1 MLRIG
6 DAAKQ
11 FSISNRTLR
20 YWEDEGIL
28 ISTRAENGYRYYDD
42 DNAARIK
49 QIILL
54 RKLKMPI
61 NEIEKIFVSNQP
73 DIVVSILTSHL
84 EKLMQETAVYN
95 SLVLLTE
102 KLIGHIKSLKNL
114 ELSMDMTF
122 PELENALQ
130 IVLSERNNPMSA
142 SQLDHVRIVKFPVMV
157 VASYRAESTS
167 PEDFVVPAPL
177 VKKQFNGGMY
187 ASISARMN
195 EIGERWQLLY
205 NWCKENEKY
214 DADAS
219 NQWLEECSMD
229 FETFISG
236 NISDCEKQLD
246 LLEPVKER

>member
-1 MLRIG
+1 MV
-6 DAAKQ
+6 
-11 FSISNRTLR
+11 T
-20 YWEDEGIL
+20 
-28 ISTRAENGYRYYDD
+28 
-42 DNAARIK
+42 
-49 QIILL
+49 
-54 RKLKMPI
+54 
-61 NEIEKIFVSNQP
+61 
-73 DIVVSILTSHL
+73 DIAVSILTSHL

-114 ELSMDMTF
+114 EQIMGYLELSMDMTF

-130 IVLSERNNPMSA
+130 IALSERNNPMSA

-167 PEDFVVPAPL
+167 PEDDCSKVFSKFVLENNLHRRDGYRFFGFNNPSPSAGNPAYGYEMWVTIPEDFSVPAPL

-214 DADAS
+214 DADVS

-246 LLEPVKER
+246 LLEPIKER